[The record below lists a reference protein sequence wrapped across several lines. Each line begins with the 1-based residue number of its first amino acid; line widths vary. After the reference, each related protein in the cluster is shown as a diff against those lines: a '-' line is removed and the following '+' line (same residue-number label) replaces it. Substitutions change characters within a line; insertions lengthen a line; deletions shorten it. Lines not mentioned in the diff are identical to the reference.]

1 VTFPAI
7 LQPIARLPRWS
18 QLLLVAIIARA
29 LAFGNP
35 VVQVDEQFYFTVA
48 RAMWSGAIPYVD
60 LWDRKPIGLFI
71 VYMPAAALPG
81 MAGVLAYQ
89 AMATAAAVATAWIVA
104 RFADMAGWRRG
115 AILAGIAYI
124 LWLNLLGGVGGQSPV
139 FYNLP
144 MACAALLA
152 CRPSPAGYSW
162 RRGIVAML
170 LIGLSL
176 QIKYSVV
183 FEGIFIGLW
192 LLWLDWQSRRRIGSV
207 LGYGLV
213 LVAAALAPT
222 ALALFVY
229 ARIGAL
235 DAFVFANFLAI
246 FARKPNP
253 FWEMA
258 GNLAALVLIL
268 SPLVAMGLSAWKDRR
283 EAEPDVRTFLL
294 LWLLTSV
301 FGVLIFGTWY
311 EHYGLPVAVPA
322 AACAAGFLG
331 ATGRGRAATVILL
344 IAALAGQIKVGVE
357 RLNRGG
363 PGGFSRL
370 VAAIGHGPGCL
381 YVYSGN
387 TMLYPATGRCR
398 LTAYIFPSF
407 LIRPRE
413 NGAMGVDQWTEV
425 RRILAQRPDVVVISP
440 LYRVETLDIRAF
452 VEQTVRRDY
461 DAPVMV
467 KLGNQQ
473 VAVYHR
479 KR

>member
-1 VTFPAI
+1 
-7 LQPIARLPRWS
+7 
-18 QLLLVAIIARA
+18 
-29 LAFGNP
+29 
-35 VVQVDEQFYFTVA
+35 
-48 RAMWSGAIPYVD
+48 
-60 LWDRKPIGLFI
+60 
-71 VYMPAAALPG
+71 
-81 MAGVLAYQ
+81 
-89 AMATAAAVATAWIVA
+89 
-104 RFADMAGWRRG
+104 
-115 AILAGIAYI
+115 
-124 LWLNLLGGVGGQSPV
+124 
-139 FYNLP
+139 
-144 MACAALLA
+144 
-152 CRPSPAGYSW
+152 
-162 RRGIVAML
+162 ML
-170 LIGLSL
+170 LIGLAL
-176 QIKYSVV
+176 QIKYSVI

-192 LLWLDWQSRRRIGSV
+192 LLWLDWQTRRRIGSV

-213 LVAAALAPT
+213 LVAVAVAPT

-253 FWEMA
+253 FWEMM
-258 GNLAALVLIL
+258 GNLAALLLIL
-268 SPLVAMGLSAWKDRR
+268 SPLVAMGLSAWRERR
-283 EAEPDVRTFLL
+283 QAQPNMRMFLL
-294 LWLLTSV
+294 LWMFASV

-322 AACAAGFLG
+322 AACAASFLG
-331 ATGRGRAATVILL
+331 GTGKRVRAGVAILL
-344 IAALAGQIKVGVE
+344 IAALAGQIKVGIE

-363 PGGFSRL
+363 PTEFARL
-370 VAAIGHGPGCL
+370 VEAIGQGPGCL

-398 LTAYIFPSF
+398 VTAYIFPSF

-425 RRILAQRPDVVVISP
+425 RRILLRQPEVIVISP
-440 LYRVETLDIRAF
+440 PYRVETLDIRAF

-461 DAPVMV
+461 GAPVMV